1 MAVLKSRL
9 LSVIL
14 GLLVAMTVAWVLKI
28 PDRLGFALITQQVI
42 AIVLGLTVAASFLSP
57 RNSSPLS
64 GWADLLLAAFGMA
77 SWFWLAW
84 NFNDWMLTLAYRTPD
99 MWIPG
104 AIAIVITVEALRRA
118 AGLTITMLVVLMLAY
133 VFLGEMLP
141 GVLQAES
148 APPTRTILF
157 LYADS
162 SAILG
167 VVLSIIVGLVL
178 PFIIFGKM
186 MELVGGMSFFSD
198 LSLAL
203 LGRWRGGPAKGAC
216 LASASFGMLSG
227 STVANILST
236 GIVTIPLM
244 KRTGFKSHQAAAIE
258 AVASNGGQI
267 MPPVMGAT
275 AFIIAEFLQIPYSEV
290 VFAALVPAVIYFL
303 VLFVKIDAIA
313 ATENIAGLG
322 ADELPSLRDTLKGSW
337 IFFLPLALLIYL
349 LFFASVDPGSSALLT
364 SVAILVLS
372 LFSRQNRPRLGDVWR
387 SVEGAG
393 RESLP
398 VILIGAGAGVVI
410 GVMNFSGFAFQLTLG
425 LTALAETYG
434 LFIMLLMTALV
445 AIILGMGMP
454 TVAVYVVLVTIVA
467 PTVVDMGV
475 FPLGAHLFLFYFGI
489 MSMITPPIA
498 LGSIVAAQVAGA
510 EIWRTGAF
518 GVRLGISAY
527 LLPFLWVYN
536 PALLLEGTTVEKVIL
551 FINIV
556 AAINLLRASM
566 LPKVIPNVAD
576 KVSHTALVIIAV
588 FVGGATV
595 WFGTESPI
603 SVAFSLLGFLP
614 FVFGRFSRN

>member
-167 VVLSIIVGLVL
+167 VILSIIVGLVL

>member
-1 MAVLKSRL
+1 
-9 LSVIL
+9 
-14 GLLVAMTVAWVLKI
+14 
-28 PDRLGFALITQQVI
+28 
-42 AIVLGLTVAASFLSP
+42 
-57 RNSSPLS
+57 
-64 GWADLLLAAFGMA
+64 
-77 SWFWLAW
+77 
-84 NFNDWMLTLAYRTPD
+84 
-99 MWIPG
+99 
-104 AIAIVITVEALRRA
+104 
-118 AGLTITMLVVLMLAY
+118 
-133 VFLGEMLP
+133 
-141 GVLQAES
+141 
-148 APPTRTILF
+148 
-157 LYADS
+157 
-162 SAILG
+162 
-167 VVLSIIVGLVL
+167 
-178 PFIIFGKM
+178 
-186 MELVGGMSFFSD
+186 
-198 LSLAL
+198 
-203 LGRWRGGPAKGAC
+203 
-216 LASASFGMLSG
+216 
-227 STVANILST
+227 
-236 GIVTIPLM
+236 
-244 KRTGFKSHQAAAIE
+244 
-258 AVASNGGQI
+258 

-489 MSMITPPIA
+489 MSMITPPITNA
-498 LGSIVAAQVAGA
+498 
-510 EIWRTGAF
+510 W
-518 GVRLGISAY
+518 
-527 LLPFLWVYN
+527 
-536 PALLLEGTTVEKVIL
+536 
-551 FINIV
+551 
-556 AAINLLRASM
+556 
-566 LPKVIPNVAD
+566 
-576 KVSHTALVIIAV
+576 
-588 FVGGATV
+588 
-595 WFGTESPI
+595 
-603 SVAFSLLGFLP
+603 
-614 FVFGRFSRN
+614 

>member
-303 VLFVKIDAIA
+303 VLFVKIDATA

-372 LFSRQNRPRLGDVWR
+372 LFSRQNRPRLGDIWR

>member
-372 LFSRQNRPRLGDVWR
+372 LFSRQNRPRLGDIWR

>member
-489 MSMITPPIA
+489 MSMIPPPIA

>member
-178 PFIIFGKM
+178 PFIILSKM

-489 MSMITPPIA
+489 MSMIPPPIA

>member
-588 FVGGATV
+588 SVGGATV

>member
-148 APPTRTILF
+148 VPPTRTILF

>member
-1 MAVLKSRL
+1 
-9 LSVIL
+9 
-14 GLLVAMTVAWVLKI
+14 
-28 PDRLGFALITQQVI
+28 
-42 AIVLGLTVAASFLSP
+42 
-57 RNSSPLS
+57 
-64 GWADLLLAAFGMA
+64 
-77 SWFWLAW
+77 
-84 NFNDWMLTLAYRTPD
+84 
-99 MWIPG
+99 
-104 AIAIVITVEALRRA
+104 
-118 AGLTITMLVVLMLAY
+118 
-133 VFLGEMLP
+133 
-141 GVLQAES
+141 
-148 APPTRTILF
+148 
-157 LYADS
+157 
-162 SAILG
+162 
-167 VVLSIIVGLVL
+167 
-178 PFIIFGKM
+178 
-186 MELVGGMSFFSD
+186 
-198 LSLAL
+198 
-203 LGRWRGGPAKGAC
+203 
-216 LASASFGMLSG
+216 
-227 STVANILST
+227 
-236 GIVTIPLM
+236 
-244 KRTGFKSHQAAAIE
+244 
-258 AVASNGGQI
+258 
-267 MPPVMGAT
+267 
-275 AFIIAEFLQIPYSEV
+275 
-290 VFAALVPAVIYFL
+290 
-303 VLFVKIDAIA
+303 
-313 ATENIAGLG
+313 
-322 ADELPSLRDTLKGSW
+322 
-337 IFFLPLALLIYL
+337 
-349 LFFASVDPGSSALLT
+349 
-364 SVAILVLS
+364 VLS